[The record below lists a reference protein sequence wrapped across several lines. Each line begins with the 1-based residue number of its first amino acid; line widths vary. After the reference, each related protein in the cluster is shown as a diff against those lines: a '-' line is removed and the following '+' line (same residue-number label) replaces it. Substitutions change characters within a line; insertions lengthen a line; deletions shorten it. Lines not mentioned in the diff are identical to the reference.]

1 MRGACLP
8 THPKHAGVLISFDR
22 LESPMD
28 SNRSRTGVLVG
39 LAAAAGAFGVA
50 AMISAATAP
59 TARADDFTDIVN
71 AVEAELAFGQ
81 AAFTTASTDFGS
93 SDVTDGLQALVNGS
107 YDDLLGAPDSLYIGT
122 VEALTNETV
131 ISGGILDFNVDPPPT
146 DFADAVSNAQA
157 AFAEGEDYFAN
168 AATDLSAG
176 DYGGAAELD
185 AFGSIFTF
193 DLPAQELLVGGVEA
207 LGF

>member
-1 MRGACLP
+1 
-8 THPKHAGVLISFDR
+8 
-22 LESPMD
+22 MD
-28 SNRSRTGVLVG
+28 SNRSRTGVLAG

-50 AMISAATAP
+50 AMMSTATAP

-71 AVEAELAFGQ
+71 AVEGELAFGQ
-81 AAFTTASTDFGS
+81 AAFTTAAADFGS

-131 ISGGILDFNVDPPPT
+131 LPPSLDFNGDPAPT
-146 DFADAVSNAQA
+146 DFSDAVSNAQG
-157 AFAEGEDYFAN
+157 AFSEGQLYFSD

-176 DYGGAAELD
+176 DYGDAAYLDSLGA
-185 AFGSIFTF
+185 IFSF
-193 DLPAQELLVGGVEA
+193 DLPAQELLIGGVEA